1 MKGHTTNTTN
11 KWNSLSF
18 LALYLAFLC
27 SMLLKIKSKKID
39 LTKQTKTLTLNSLN
53 IMKNNQNRKAEQLA
67 SLITEIVTNKGTCFA
82 GFTYNGKRRNVTLG
96 IKLANRLAGGTSW
109 GQTYANGAIIEHN
122 KNLYLQG
129 VPNNEDTTAVVKR
142 FKLAEVEN
150 FVIG

>member
-1 MKGHTTNTTN
+1 M
-11 KWNSLSF
+11 
-18 LALYLAFLC
+18 
-27 SMLLKIKSKKID
+27 
-39 LTKQTKTLTLNSLN
+39 TKQTKTLNLNTLNN
-53 IMKNNQNRKAEQLA
+53 MKNNNNRKAEQLA

-109 GQTYANGAIIEHN
+109 GTTYANGAIVEHN
-122 KNLYLQG
+122 NNLYLQG

-142 FKLAEVEN
+142 FKLNEVEN

>member
-1 MKGHTTNTTN
+1 
-11 KWNSLSF
+11 
-18 LALYLAFLC
+18 
-27 SMLLKIKSKKID
+27 
-39 LTKQTKTLTLNSLN
+39 
-53 IMKNNQNRKAEQLA
+53 MKNNNNRKAEQLA

-109 GQTYANGAIIEHN
+109 GKTYANGAIVEHN
-122 KNLYLQG
+122 NNLYLQG

-142 FKLAEVEN
+142 FKLAEVEG